1 MVSIKKG
8 TPKSSSTLYQPIAG
22 AVKAT
27 GVASAAAR
35 SRGKLCAFLNFP

>member
-1 MVSIKKG
+1 MSVCTHKKT
-8 TPKSSSTLYQPIAG
+8 TPNGGSLTHFMSSYQPIAG

-35 SRGKLCAFLNFP
+35 SSGKL